1 MSQYQAEVCES
12 LQKVTLVNT
21 NPQHPATNSGN
32 RIQHSSS
39 SPKFL
44 HLNIDNDRRKSTKKD
59 EIDDDSSPEELSYVA
74 GNFGDDFDDE
84 PLQMNDNNGK
94 FALFNA
100 FKQLSVNNDFCAR
113 LPILEY
119 SAADESK
126 NVRNFQCITLP
137 DGKVREIDMKVR
149 ELRLINLI
157 NYIFKLKGN

>member
-12 LQKVTLVNT
+12 FQKVTLVNT
-21 NPQHPATNSGN
+21 NPQHPASNSGN

-44 HLNIDNDRRKSTKKD
+44 HLDIDNDRRKSNQRD
-59 EIDDDSSPEELSYVA
+59 GNEIDDDSSPEELSYRA
-74 GNFGDDFDDE
+74 DNFGEDFDD
-84 PLQMNDNNGK
+84 DNNGK
-94 FALFNA
+94 FSFSNT
-100 FKQLSVNNDFCAR
+100 FKKLPVSNDFRAR

-137 DGKVREIDMKVR
+137 DGKIREIDMKVR
-149 ELRLINLI
+149 H
-157 NYIFKLKGN
+157 YFKN

>member
-12 LQKVTLVNT
+12 FQKVTLVNT

-44 HLNIDNDRRKSTKKD
+44 HLDIDNDRRKRD
-59 EIDDDSSPEELSYVA
+59 EVDDDSSPEELSYVA

-94 FALFNA
+94 FSLFNA
-100 FKQLSVNNDFCAR
+100 FMPVNNDFRAR

-149 ELRLINLI
+149 EHFMLI
-157 NYIFKLKGN
+157 K

>member
-12 LQKVTLVNT
+12 FQKVTLVNT

-44 HLNIDNDRRKSTKKD
+44 HLDIDNDRRKRD
-59 EIDDDSSPEELSYVA
+59 EVDDDSSPEELSYVA

-94 FALFNA
+94 FSLFNA
-100 FKQLSVNNDFCAR
+100 FKPVNNDFRAR

-149 ELRLINLI
+149 EHFMLI
-157 NYIFKLKGN
+157 K

>member
-12 LQKVTLVNT
+12 FQKVTLVNT
-21 NPQHPATNSGN
+21 NPQHPVTNSGS

-44 HLNIDNDRRKSTKKD
+44 HLDIDNDRRKTNQKD
-59 EIDDDSSPEELSYVA
+59 GVEIDDDSSPEELSYRA
-74 GNFGDDFDDE
+74 ENFCDDFEDE

-94 FALFNA
+94 FSLINA
-100 FKQLSVNNDFCAR
+100 FKKLSVSNDFRAR

-137 DGKVREIDMKVR
+137 DGKVREIDMKVSDNF
-149 ELRLINLI
+149 I
-157 NYIFKLKGN
+157 